1 MFDLPL
7 LHNTQTPLNRIMST
21 AAQRKAWNEAMRSA
35 GAVLLPSATVSGGAT
50 SSSRSGGV
58 ASRAADRRRKRRN
71 NARKSLDGSAAGG
84 SGGGVSSLEEKEYK
98 VALHMDMLEG
108 VTDST
113 PLDGDDDEEYDEY
126 ADLDD
131 YDDDDDDHG
140 GKGKKG
146 KRKRKRASKGGANKK
161 KASAVPKYLKARSLA
176 SILIEEASRTDS
188 VAKQYVDASVKR
200 LGSGKTITRAQN
212 AVSSSNNDTSVSSTT
227 YTNPYPSRKFCP
239 VTGLYGEYTEPKT
252 GISYATLSAL
262 EQIRERVP
270 PWMNV
275 GNNSGNASYWEAVK
289 SLQSN
294 D

>member
-1 MFDLPL
+1 
-7 LHNTQTPLNRIMST
+7 MST
-21 AAQRKAWNEAMRSA
+21 ATQRKAWNEAMRSA
-35 GAVLLPSATVSGGAT
+35 GAVLPPSATVSGGAT

-108 VTDST
+108 VTDNT
-113 PLDGDDDEEYDEY
+113 TLDGDDDEEYDEF
-126 ADLDD
+126 AELDD
-131 YDDDDDDHG
+131 YDDDDDEHG

-146 KRKRKRASKGGANKK
+146 KKNKRKRKRASGSGANKK

-188 VAKQYVDASVKR
+188 VAKQYVDASVRR
-200 LGSGKTITRAQN
+200 LGSGKTVTARAQK
-212 AVSSSNNDTSVSSTT
+212 VDCSSNKHDMSVTSTT

-252 GISYATLSAL
+252 GIPYATLSAL

-275 GNNSGNASYWEAVK
+275 GNNNSGNASYWEAVK
-289 SLQSN
+289 SLQNNN